1 MAMETGSGTTSSLN
15 PGAVTSASTTASAD
29 SSRKLISSSRVQ
41 GTEVYGPAGEH
52 VGEIDHLMIEKVSGR
67 VAYAVMSFGG
77 FLGMGKDFHPVP
89 WNALKYDT
97 TLDGYRT
104 DITREQVE
112 GAPAYSGGDAFD
124 WNDEEW
130 HSRVHSH
137 YRTQPSFT
145 SYL

>member
-1 MAMETGSGTTSSLN
+1 MQTTHTVAGSGTQPSEPATSFN
-15 PGAVTSASTTASAD
+15 PGRSPN
-29 SSRKLISSSRVQ
+29 LISSARVQ

-52 VGEIDHLMIEKVSGR
+52 VGEIDHLMIERVSGR

-77 FLGMGKDFHPVP
+77 FLGMGKDFYPIP

-112 GAPAYSGGDAFD
+112 GAPTYSGGESFD
-124 WNDEEW
+124 WSDDDW
-130 HSRVHSH
+130 HKRVHDH
-137 YRTQPSFT
+137 YQSPPT
-145 SYL
+145 YLPYL

>member
-1 MAMETGSGTTSSLN
+1 MQTGSGRPSTLNTGAGTTKSTTSS
-15 PGAVTSASTTASAD
+15 AD
-29 SSRKLISSSRVQ
+29 PSRRLISSSRVQ
-41 GTEVYGPAGEH
+41 GTEVYGPAGEN

-77 FLGMGKDFHPVP
+77 FLGMGKDFHPIP

-104 DITREQVE
+104 EITREQVE
-112 GAPAYSGGDAFD
+112 GAPAYSGGDTFD

-130 HSRVHSH
+130 HSRVHKH
-137 YRTQPSFT
+137 YQTQPSFT
-145 SYL
+145 SYI

>member
-1 MAMETGSGTTSSLN
+1 METFTTTPSG
-15 PGAVTSASTTASAD
+15 GESASDRSTSTGGA
-29 SSRKLISSSRVQ
+29 KLISSNRVQ
-41 GTEVYGPAGEH
+41 GTEVYGPGGEH
-52 VGEIDHLMIEKVSGR
+52 VGEIDHLMIEKVSGK

-112 GAPAYSGGDAFD
+112 GAPVYSGADAFD
-124 WNDEEW
+124 WNDDQW

-137 YRTQPSFT
+137 YKTPPSFT
-145 SYL
+145 AYL

>member
-1 MAMETGSGTTSSLN
+1 METRNTTTTTLGADRSTSTGS
-15 PGAVTSASTTASAD
+15 A
-29 SSRKLISSSRVQ
+29 KLISSNRVQ
-41 GTEVYGPAGEH
+41 GTEVYGAGGEH

-77 FLGMGKDFHPVP
+77 FLGMGKDFHPIP

-124 WNDEEW
+124 WNDDEW

-137 YRTQPSFT
+137 YKAQPSFT
-145 SYL
+145 AYM

>member
-1 MAMETGSGTTSSLN
+1 METFNSTPSGSGTATDRSTSTG
-15 PGAVTSASTTASAD
+15 GA
-29 SSRKLISSSRVQ
+29 KLISSNRVQ
-41 GTEVYGPAGEH
+41 GTEVYGPGGEH
-52 VGEIDHLMIEKVSGR
+52 VGEIDHLMIEKVSGK

-124 WNDEEW
+124 WNDDQW

-137 YRTQPSFT
+137 YKTPPSFT
-145 SYL
+145 AYL

>member
-1 MAMETGSGTTSSLN
+1 MDNRTAS
-15 PGAVTSASTTASAD
+15 TSASTATMSSDTSAATG
-29 SSRKLISSSRVQ
+29 RARLISSNRVQ
-41 GTEVYGPAGEH
+41 GTEVYGASGEH
-52 VGEIDHLMIEKVSGR
+52 VGEIDHLMIERVSGR

-112 GAPAYSGGDAFD
+112 GAPTYSGGDTFD
-124 WNDEEW
+124 WNDDEW
-130 HSRVHSH
+130 HSRMHSH

-145 SYL
+145 PYI